1 MKELFLKGG
10 IVMYPL
16 LLLSIVGLAVI
27 FERLIYFFTVEKC
40 DYDKLKD
47 ELVGFIKREDINGAI
62 AACGRYN
69 NSVSKVLESV
79 IQSYAN
85 SEDSSTM
92 EERVRETALGQTQ
105 ALERYMWVLGMTV
118 NLAPLMGLLGT
129 VIGMIK
135 ALSAISVEGVT
146 KESMAMGIS
155 EALINTAMG
164 LIIAIPAL
172 IFYSYLNKKIDIILN
187 EIEKTSVEF
196 INALGR

>member
-16 LLLSIVGLAVI
+16 LILSIVGLAVI

-40 DYDKLKD
+40 DYEKLKD

-69 NSVSKVLESV
+69 NSVSKALEAV
-79 IQSYAN
+79 IKSYADEEN
-85 SEDSSTM
+85 PEIM
-92 EERVRETALGQTQ
+92 EERVRETALSQIP
-105 ALERYMWVLGMTV
+105 ALERFMWVLGMTV
-118 NLAPLMGLLGT
+118 NVAPLLGLLGT

-135 ALSAISVEGVT
+135 ALAAISVQGVT
-146 KESMAMGIS
+146 KESVAGSIS

-164 LIIAIPAL
+164 LMIAIPAT
-172 IFYSYLNKKIDIILN
+172 IIYSYLNKKIDLILN